1 MAFIQTISYSLQ
13 ASIKVA
19 EYQYEKPTISMTAVL
34 EEGDSYETVLTS
46 LKEEIHNE
54 MEKIKNEF

>member
-13 ASIKVA
+13 GSVKVA

-34 EEGDSYETVLTS
+34 EEGDSQEKVLES
-46 LKEEIHNE
+46 LKEEVHTE
-54 MEKIKNEF
+54 MEKIKDEF